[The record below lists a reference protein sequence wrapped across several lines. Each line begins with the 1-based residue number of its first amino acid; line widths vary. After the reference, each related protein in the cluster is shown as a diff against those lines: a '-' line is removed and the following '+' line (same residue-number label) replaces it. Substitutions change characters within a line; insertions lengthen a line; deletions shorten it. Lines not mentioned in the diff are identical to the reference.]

1 MRAGAATQNENF
13 DERKAFLVAIV
24 AAGTAL
30 AATLG
35 LATAIRSAQF
45 PAAGTLPDNAVAAS
59 AAEGR
64 HLFLL
69 NCAHCH
75 GDDAHGDEGPD
86 LYNLHKSDARIHQVI
101 TAGIKGEMPSFGK
114 KLRDPDVRAITAY
127 LRTLRANT
135 GIDGSHAH

>member
-1 MRAGAATQNENF
+1 MKNWSEG
-13 DERKAFLVAIV
+13 KAFL
-24 AAGTAL
+24 AAMCVSATAL
-30 AATLG
+30 IGMFTVASVIRQEPSSASIPM
-35 LATAIRSAQF
+35 LATSAQ
-45 PAAGTLPDNAVAAS
+45 AAMKPPETAVD

-86 LYNLHKSDARIHQVI
+86 LHDLHRSDARIHEVI

-114 KLRDPDVRAITAY
+114 KLGDPDVQHLIAY
-127 LRTLRANT
+127 LRTLH
-135 GIDGSHAH
+135 G